1 MTLFVTIEEAH
12 GRVRD
17 VHAFLSRASAEK
29 AQRARRK
36 RHTAKA
42 ADHLSAQRYRTRITV
57 HECDLKP

>member
-12 GRVRD
+12 GHVRD

-42 ADHLSAQRYRTRITV
+42 VDRPNMQRYRTRITV